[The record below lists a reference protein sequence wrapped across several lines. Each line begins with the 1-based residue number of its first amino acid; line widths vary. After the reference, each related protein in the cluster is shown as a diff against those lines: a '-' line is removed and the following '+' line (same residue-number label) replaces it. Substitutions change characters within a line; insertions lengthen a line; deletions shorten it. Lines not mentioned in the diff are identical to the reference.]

1 MQSSKSYFTYL
12 MFIYQFTYLFRPNA
26 SNIPIIHFRTLV
38 SSNVHIQLKITYKKM
53 NINYLYNLG
62 EININSLTRVTL
74 TPKRMF
80 YIVLEGD
87 NLI

>member
-1 MQSSKSYFTYL
+1 
-12 MFIYQFTYLFRPNA
+12 
-26 SNIPIIHFRTLV
+26 
-38 SSNVHIQLKITYKKM
+38 M
-53 NINYLYNLG
+53 NINYLSNLG

-74 TPKRMF
+74 TPKRLF

>member
-1 MQSSKSYFTYL
+1 
-12 MFIYQFTYLFRPNA
+12 
-26 SNIPIIHFRTLV
+26 
-38 SSNVHIQLKITYKKM
+38 M
-53 NINYLYNLG
+53 NINYLSNLG

-80 YIVLEGD
+80 YIVLKGD